1 MRGMGMA
8 PKIAVPRS
16 SMENGICHPGSAQVS
31 PAPRSV
37 REAEVHHVAVDDD
50 VILALEPEF
59 SRFTRAG
66 FAVTRDVIVI
76 GDRFSAD
83 EALLEIGMDDAR
95 RLRRAGAARDRP
107 GARLFRAGGEIGDEI
122 EE

>member
-8 PKIAVPRS
+8 LEIAVPRS
-16 SMENGICHPGSAQVS
+16 SMENGICHPGRTQNS
-31 PAPRSV
+31 PALSAVSV
-37 REAEVHHVAVDDD
+37 GEAEGHHVAVADD

-59 SRFTRAG
+59 SRFTCAG

-107 GARLFRAGGEIGDEI
+107 GARLFRAGGEIGDE
-122 EE
+122 